1 MHIGTL
7 RWATAKRSGCVI
19 QKFNELLQDFGVFVR
34 RIAPRARIVRLAAK
48 ESGSMKIYQV
58 VAPLGKMM

>member
-1 MHIGTL
+1 MHNGTL

-34 RIAPRARIVRLAAK
+34 RIAPLRPHRQARGKRVRLN
-48 ESGSMKIYQV
+48 ENLPSRCS
-58 VAPLGKMM
+58 LG